1 MSERD
6 RKKLTS
12 LKTRV
17 QKKIIV
23 DIHGTN
29 NGYTREL
36 QLASAKEEED
46 FKIKLS
52 SLRDRWEELASSF
65 HEWFSTRRASQF
77 IDSVIQSATDGT
89 SIDELFYNNTIES
102 LGSISKGEIGDEKL
116 NILGVIQRIKIIIQ
130 RKRTEETRTINQ
142 TGMYRLSPE

>member
-29 NGYTREL
+29 DGYTREL

-89 SIDELFYNNTIES
+89 SIDELFYNNKI
-102 LGSISKGEIGDEKL
+102 LGSILKGEIGDEKL

-130 RKRTEETRTINQ
+130 RKRTEETRTIYQ